1 MKYRCKCPP
10 DSPFHWRDDKSPTI
24 FQDKAMK
31 QSVASSMSQTAVV
44 ERERLNGRDI
54 SHFPGM
60 KVVVDRVNL
69 KQFSVYSRAVPSK

>member
-1 MKYRCKCPP
+1 MKCSCPP
-10 DSPFHWRDDKSPTI
+10 DSPFHWRKNKSPTI

-31 QSVASSMSQTAVV
+31 QAVACSVSQTAVV

-60 KVVVDRVNL
+60 RVVVDRVNI
-69 KQFSVYSRAVPSK
+69 KQFSVYSKAVPSK

>member
-1 MKYRCKCPP
+1 MKCSCPP
-10 DSPFHWRDDKSPTI
+10 DSPFHWRNNKSPTI
-24 FQDKAMK
+24 FQDTAMK
-31 QSVASSMSQTAVV
+31 QSVASSRSQTAVI

-60 KVVVDRVNL
+60 RVVVERINL